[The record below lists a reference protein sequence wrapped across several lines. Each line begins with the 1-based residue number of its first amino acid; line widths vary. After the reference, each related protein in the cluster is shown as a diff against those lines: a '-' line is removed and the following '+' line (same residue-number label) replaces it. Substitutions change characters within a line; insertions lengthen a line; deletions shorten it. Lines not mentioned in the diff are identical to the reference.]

1 MQMVDNARVVVY
13 LMTGFLESG
22 KTTLIQTTLR
32 DEGFNEGEKTL
43 LLVFE
48 EGIEEYDSKFLKET
62 NTDVEYFDDLSQLN
76 TDILRELDNKYTPDR
91 VMVEFNGTWN
101 IDDFLDIEMP
111 LDWIVVQILSTIDAS
126 TFTNYIN
133 NMRTFMFNVIN
144 PADVI
149 VFNRCDEDTKKAYL
163 RTNVKSIN
171 KGAQI
176 IYEMKD
182 GTISPMT
189 DEEMPFDLRADVI
202 EINDDDY
209 GLWYM
214 DALDNAR
221 KYDGKTVVI
230 QGRVMRRMEDP
241 DDIYVI
247 GRKAMVCCAEDT
259 QLIGYMVKS
268 KHAEQMVDGDWL
280 QLKAK
285 MHVVYDEEYR
295 GEVPMLE
302 EISYKRIPPLKEELV
317 YFS

>member
-1 MQMVDNARVVVY
+1 MAIPVY
-13 LMTGFLESG
+13 IFCGFLESG

-32 DEGFNEGEKTL
+32 DEGFNEGERTL

-182 GTISPMT
+182 GTISPLT

>member
-1 MQMVDNARVVVY
+1 MAIPVY
-13 LMTGFLESG
+13 IFCGFLESG

-48 EGIEEYDSKFLKET
+48 EGIEEYDPKFLKET

-302 EISYKRIPPLKEELV
+302 EMSYKRIPPLKEELV

>member
-1 MQMVDNARVVVY
+1 MAIPVY
-13 LMTGFLESG
+13 LFCGFLESG
-22 KTTLIQTTLR
+22 KTTLIHETLN

-48 EGIEEYDSKFLKET
+48 EGIEEYSHSFLDNT
-62 NTDVEYFDDLSQLN
+62 NAVVEYFDDLSEIN
-76 TDILRELDNKYTPDR
+76 EDILQELDRRYEPDR
-91 VMVEFNGTWN
+91 VMIEFNGTWN
-101 IDDFLDIEMP
+101 LDDFLDIKMP

-133 NMRTFMFNVIN
+133 NMRTFMFNIIN
-144 PADVI
+144 PADVV
-149 VFNRCDEDTKKAYL
+149 VFNRCTLETSKTYL

-176 IYEMKD
+176 IYELED
-182 GTISPMT
+182 GTISPMS
-189 DEEMPFDLRADVI
+189 DEELPFDINASVI
-202 EINDDDY
+202 EISDDDY

-221 KYDGKTVVI
+221 KYENKVVQI
-230 QGRVMRRMEDP
+230 QGKVMRREEDP

-247 GRKAMVCCAEDT
+247 GRNAMVCCADDI
-259 QLIGYMVKS
+259 QVIGYMVRS
-268 KHAEQMVDGDWL
+268 ENAELMVDGDWL
-280 QLKAK
+280 QLTAK
-285 MHVVYDEEYR
+285 MRVVYDEEYQ

-302 EISYKRIPPLKEELV
+302 EIMYKRISPLEEELV

>member
-1 MQMVDNARVVVY
+1 MAIPVY
-13 LMTGFLESG
+13 IFCGFLESG
-22 KTTLIQTTLR
+22 KTTLIQTTLK
-32 DEGFNEGEKTL
+32 DEGFNEGERTL

-48 EGIEEYDSKFLKET
+48 EGIEEYDPKFLKET
-62 NTDVEYFDDLSQLN
+62 NTNVEYFDDLSQLN

>member
-1 MQMVDNARVVVY
+1 MAIPVY
-13 LMTGFLESG
+13 IFCGFLESG
-22 KTTLIQTTLR
+22 KTTLIQTTLK

-48 EGIEEYDSKFLKET
+48 EGIEEYDSKFMKET

>member
-1 MQMVDNARVVVY
+1 MAIPVY
-13 LMTGFLESG
+13 IFCGFLESG

-32 DEGFNEGEKTL
+32 DEGFNEGERTL

-126 TFTNYIN
+126 TFTSYIN

-163 RTNVKSIN
+163 RTNVKSSN

-182 GTISPMT
+182 GTISPMS

>member
-1 MQMVDNARVVVY
+1 MAIPVY
-13 LMTGFLESG
+13 IFCGFLESG
-22 KTTLIQTTLR
+22 KTTLIQTTLK

-62 NTDVEYFDDLSQLN
+62 NTNVEYFDDLSQLN
-76 TDILRELDNKYTPDR
+76 TDILRELDNKYTPHR
-91 VMVEFNGTWN
+91 VMVVFNGTWN

-189 DEEMPFDLRADVI
+189 DEEMPFDLRTDVI

>member
-1 MQMVDNARVVVY
+1 MAIPVY
-13 LMTGFLESG
+13 IFCGFLESG

-62 NTDVEYFDDLSQLN
+62 NTNVEYFDDLSQLN

>member
-1 MQMVDNARVVVY
+1 MAIPVY
-13 LMTGFLESG
+13 MFCGFLESG
-22 KTTLIQTTLR
+22 KTTLIQTTLK

-48 EGIEEYDSKFLKET
+48 EGIEEYEKQFLLET
-62 NTDVEYFDDLSQLN
+62 NTVVEYFDDLSELN
-76 TDILRELDNKYTPDR
+76 IDILRELDRQHMPDR
-91 VMVEFNGTWN
+91 VLIEFNGTWN
-101 IDDFLDIEMP
+101 IDDFIDLGLP
-111 LDWIVVQILSTIDAS
+111 TDWIIVQILSTIDAS

-149 VFNRCDEDTKKAYL
+149 VFNRCEEDTSKTYL

-176 IYEMKD
+176 IYELTD

-189 DEEMPFDLRADVI
+189 DEELPFD
-202 EINDDDY
+202 INAPIIQISDDDY

-214 DALDNAR
+214 DCLDNPR
-221 KYDGKTVVI
+221 KYNGKTVNI
-230 QGRVMRRMEDP
+230 QAKVMRRDEDP
-241 DDIYVI
+241 DDIYII
-247 GRKAMVCCAEDT
+247 GRNAMVCCADDI

-268 KHAEQMVDGDWL
+268 ENGELMVDGDWL
-280 QLKAK
+280 SLTAK
-285 MHVVYDEEYR
+285 IHVVYDEEYR

-302 EISYKRIPPLKEELV
+302 EVEYKRIPPLTEELV

>member
-1 MQMVDNARVVVY
+1 MAIPVY
-13 LMTGFLESG
+13 IFCGFLESG
-22 KTTLIQTTLR
+22 KTTLIHETLN

-48 EGIEEYDSKFLKET
+48 DGIEDYKPSFLQKT
-62 NTDVEYFDDLSQLN
+62 NTVAEYFDDISELN
-76 TDILRELDNKYTPDR
+76 EDILKELDRIHEPER
-91 VMVEFNGTWN
+91 VMIEYNGTWN
-101 IDDFLDIEMP
+101 IDDFLDIKLP

-149 VFNRCDEDTKKAYL
+149 VFNRCTLETRKTYL

-176 IYEMKD
+176 IYELED
-182 GTISPMT
+182 GTISPMS
-189 DEEMPFDLRADVI
+189 DEELPFDLQAPII
-202 EINDDDY
+202 EISDDDY

-214 DALDNAR
+214 DALDNPR
-221 KYDGKTVVI
+221 KYDQKVVQI
-230 QGRVMRRMEDP
+230 QGKVMVRAEDP
-241 DDIYVI
+241 EDIYVI
-247 GRKAMVCCAEDT
+247 GRNAMVCCAEDI
-259 QLIGYMVKS
+259 QIIGYMVKS
-268 KHAEQMVDGDWL
+268 ENAMQMVNGDWL
-280 QLKAK
+280 CLTAK
-285 MHVVYDEEYR
+285 MHVVYDEEYH

-302 EISYKRIPPLKEELV
+302 EISYKRIPPLTEELV

>member
-1 MQMVDNARVVVY
+1 
-13 LMTGFLESG
+13 
-22 KTTLIQTTLR
+22 
-32 DEGFNEGEKTL
+32 
-43 LLVFE
+43 
-48 EGIEEYDSKFLKET
+48 
-62 NTDVEYFDDLSQLN
+62 
-76 TDILRELDNKYTPDR
+76 
-91 VMVEFNGTWN
+91 
-101 IDDFLDIEMP
+101 
-111 LDWIVVQILSTIDAS
+111 
-126 TFTNYIN
+126 
-133 NMRTFMFNVIN
+133 MRTFMFNVIN

>member
-1 MQMVDNARVVVY
+1 MAIPVY
-13 LMTGFLESG
+13 MFLGFLESG
-22 KTTLIQTTLR
+22 KTTLIQETLN

-48 EGIEEYDSKFLKET
+48 DGIEEYSRSFLHNS
-62 NTDVEYFDDLSQLN
+62 NTVVEYFEDLSELN
-76 TDILRELDNKYTPDR
+76 EDILQELDNRYEPDR
-91 VMVEFNGTWN
+91 VMIEFNGTWN
-101 IDDFLDIEMP
+101 IDDFLDIKMP

-126 TFTNYIN
+126 TFSNYIN
-133 NMRTFMFNVIN
+133 NMRTFMFNIIN
-144 PADVI
+144 PADVV
-149 VFNRCDEDTKKAYL
+149 VFNRCTLDTSKTYL

-176 IYEMKD
+176 IYELED

-189 DEEMPFDLRADVI
+189 DEELPFDINASVI
-202 EINDDDY
+202 EISDDDY

-221 KYDGKTVVI
+221 KYEGKVVQI
-230 QGRVMRRMEDP
+230 QARVMRRDEDP

-247 GRKAMVCCAEDT
+247 GRNAMVCCGDDIQT
-259 QLIGYMVKS
+259 IGYMVKS
-268 KHAEQMVDGDWL
+268 NNAEMMVDGDWL
-280 QLKAK
+280 QLTAK
-285 MHVVYDEEYR
+285 MRVVYDEEYQ

-302 EISYKRIPPLKEELV
+302 EVMYKRIKPLEEELV

>member
-1 MQMVDNARVVVY
+1 MAIPVY
-13 LMTGFLESG
+13 LFCGFLESG
-22 KTTLIQTTLR
+22 KSTLIKTTLL
-32 DEGFNEGEKTL
+32 DPGFNEGEKTL

-48 EGIEEYDSKFLKET
+48 EGIEEYDPQFLKDT
-62 NTDVEYFDDLSQLN
+62 KTDVEYFDSLN
-76 TDILRELDNKYTPDR
+76 ELNIDILRELDQKYTPDR

-111 LDWIVVQILSTIDAS
+111 LDWLIVQILSTIDAS
-126 TFTNYIN
+126 TFTSYIN

-149 VFNRCDEDTKKAYL
+149 VFNRCDEDTKKSYL

-176 IYEMKD
+176 IYELKD
-182 GTISPMT
+182 GTISPMS
-189 DEEMPFDLRADVI
+189 DDEMPFDLSADKM
-202 EINDDDY
+202 EISDDDY

-221 KYDGKTVVI
+221 KYDGKIVTI
-230 QGRVMRRMEDP
+230 NAKVMRRDEDP
-241 DDIYVI
+241 EDIYVI
-247 GRKAMVCCAEDT
+247 GRNAMVCCADDI
-259 QLIGYMVKS
+259 QIIGFMVKS
-268 KHAEQMVDGDWL
+268 NNAEQMIDGDWL
-280 QLKAK
+280 HLTAK
-285 MHVVYDEEYR
+285 MHVVYDEEYQ

-302 EISYKRIPPLKEELV
+302 EISYQRIPALVDELV

>member
-1 MQMVDNARVVVY
+1 MAIPVY
-13 LMTGFLESG
+13 IFCGFLESG
-22 KTTLIQTTLR
+22 KTTLIQTTLK

-221 KYDGKTVVI
+221 KYDGKSVVI

>member
-1 MQMVDNARVVVY
+1 
-13 LMTGFLESG
+13 
-22 KTTLIQTTLR
+22 
-32 DEGFNEGEKTL
+32 
-43 LLVFE
+43 
-48 EGIEEYDSKFLKET
+48 
-62 NTDVEYFDDLSQLN
+62 
-76 TDILRELDNKYTPDR
+76 
-91 VMVEFNGTWN
+91 MVEFNGTWN
-101 IDDFLDIEMP
+101 IDDFLDIELP

-149 VFNRCDEDTKKAYL
+149 VFNRCDENTKKAYL

-176 IYEMKD
+176 IYELKD

-189 DEEMPFDLRADVI
+189 DEEMPFDLSADVI

-230 QGRVMRRMEDP
+230 QGRVMRRREDP

-247 GRKAMVCCAEDT
+247 GRNAMVCCAEDT

-285 MHVVYDEEYR
+285 MHVVYDEEYH

>member
-1 MQMVDNARVVVY
+1 MAIPVY
-13 LMTGFLESG
+13 IFCGFLESG
-22 KTTLIQTTLR
+22 KTTLIQTTLK

-76 TDILRELDNKYTPDR
+76 TDILPDR

-126 TFTNYIN
+126 TFTTYIN

>member
-1 MQMVDNARVVVY
+1 MAIPVY
-13 LMTGFLESG
+13 IFCGFLESG

-48 EGIEEYDSKFLKET
+48 EGIEEYDDKFLKET
-62 NTDVEYFDDLSQLN
+62 YTNVEYFDDLSQLN

-101 IDDFLDIEMP
+101 IDDFLDIELP

-149 VFNRCDEDTKKAYL
+149 VFNRCDENTKKAYL

-176 IYEMKD
+176 IYELKD

-189 DEEMPFDLRADVI
+189 DEEMPFDLSADVI
-202 EINDDDY
+202 QINDDDY

-230 QGRVMRRMEDP
+230 QGRVMRRREDP

-247 GRKAMVCCAEDT
+247 GRNAMVCCAEDT

-285 MHVVYDEEYR
+285 MHVVYDEEYH

>member
-1 MQMVDNARVVVY
+1 MAIPVY
-13 LMTGFLESG
+13 IFCGFLESG

-32 DEGFNEGEKTL
+32 DEGFNEGERTL

-62 NTDVEYFDDLSQLN
+62 NTNVEYFDDLSQLN

>member
-1 MQMVDNARVVVY
+1 MAIPVY
-13 LMTGFLESG
+13 IFCGFLESG
-22 KTTLIQTTLR
+22 KTTLIQTTLK

-230 QGRVMRRMEDP
+230 QGKVMRRMEDP

>member
-1 MQMVDNARVVVY
+1 MAIPVY
-13 LMTGFLESG
+13 MFCGFLESG
-22 KTTLIQTTLR
+22 KTTLIQTTLK

-48 EGIEEYDSKFLKET
+48 QGIEEYEKQFLLET
-62 NTDVEYFDDLSQLN
+62 NTVVEYFDDLSEIN
-76 TDILRELDNKYTPDR
+76 IDILRELDRQHMPDR
-91 VMVEFNGTWN
+91 VLIEFNGTWN
-101 IDDFLDIEMP
+101 IDDFIDLGLP
-111 LDWIVVQILSTIDAS
+111 TDWIIVQILSTIDAS

-149 VFNRCDEDTKKAYL
+149 VFNRCEEDTSKTYL

-176 IYEMKD
+176 IYELTD

-189 DEEMPFDLRADVI
+189 DEELPFDLNAPI
-202 EINDDDY
+202 IQISDDDY

-214 DALDNAR
+214 DCLDNPR
-221 KYDGKTVVI
+221 KYDGKVVNI
-230 QGRVMRRMEDP
+230 QAKVMRRDEDP
-241 DDIYVI
+241 DDIYII
-247 GRKAMVCCAEDT
+247 GRNAMVCCADDI

-268 KHAEQMVDGDWL
+268 ENGELMVDGDWL
-280 QLKAK
+280 SLTAK
-285 MHVVYDEEYR
+285 IHVVYDEEYR

-302 EISYKRIPPLKEELV
+302 EVEYKRIPPLTEELV